1 MAKNY
6 TLAEA
11 AKVIAEGKDYEALQ
25 DIGRRFP
32 LTLAAIAKMGNNEGA
47 IELINALPEHITARK
62 IESILKDGVVETEV
76 DTDDDDEVKT
86 PDEVKEEK
94 KERKPRKK
102 KEEVKEETE
111 TNTEDDEYSGMSA
124 MELYKLCKKR
134 GLKVEPKQKHDVYAK
149 ALRDDDAKES
159 EDDCE
164 EEEEVKPAKKAEKKA
179 AKKPAKKVEEVEEDE
194 EDDDDDWDI

>member
-1 MAKNY
+1 MATNW
-6 TLAEA
+6 TLANATKEILAGNKEA
-11 AKVIAEGKDYEALQ
+11 TQ

-102 KEEVKEETE
+102 KEEVKEET
-111 TNTEDDEYSGMSA
+111 NTEDDEYSGMSA

-149 ALRDDDAKES
+149 ALRDDDAKEP
-159 EDDCE
+159 EDDWE

-194 EDDDDDWDI
+194 YDDWDI

>member
-11 AKVIAEGKDYEALQ
+11 AKVIAEGKDYEAIQ

-62 IESILKDGVVETEV
+62 IESILKDGLTESEV

-111 TNTEDDEYSGMSA
+111 TDAEDDEYSCMSA

-134 GLKVEPKQKHDVYAK
+134 GLKVEPKQKQDVYAK
-149 ALRDDDAKES
+149 ALRDDDAKGS
-159 EDDCE
+159 EDDWE
-164 EEEEVKPAKKAEKKA
+164 EEEEVKPAKKAEKKV

-194 EDDDDDWDI
+194 EDEDDDWDI

>member
-1 MAKNY
+1 MATNW
-6 TLAEA
+6 TLANATKEILAGNKEA
-11 AKVIAEGKDYEALQ
+11 TQ

-62 IESILKDGVVETEV
+62 IESILKDGVAETEV

-159 EDDCE
+159 EDDWE

-179 AKKPAKKVEEVEEDE
+179 AKKPAKKVEEVVEDE
-194 EDDDDDWDI
+194 EDEDDDWDI